1 MSSSTFFS
9 TSFNLY
15 RRISRVGCNPSVIPE
30 LQKWMEEGRRIKKF
44 ELQLIIKELRK
55 YGRHAHALQIS
66 EWIVGRSEFTKGL
79 SDHAVR
85 LDLIAKVR
93 GIASAESYFNSLPE
107 IAKVEPTYGALLN
120 SYVTANMTE
129 KAEALMEKIEEL
141 GYARTSLPYNQLLT
155 LYKKT
160 GKFDKV
166 PSVLEQMKRKNISQD
181 KFTYNIR
188 MNICA
193 AMSDIDGMEKVL
205 LEMKYNPMVNTD
217 WSTYGNLANIYI
229 KAGLSDKAQ
238 AMLQEMEMK
247 INQWDREL
255 FIYLITLYAG
265 VGNKDGVNRMWQS
278 LKSAFPKLTNMNFI
292 CMLDSLVKLD
302 DLEGAEKLI
311 EEWESAVVDYDFRVP
326 NILLKAYVNNGLVE
340 KAELFVELALDKQRK
355 PICNTWEILAEGYLK
370 TMQLDKATQ
379 AMDKAL
385 SIMKQDEWKPKPAN
399 VQALL
404 KHFQE
409 CSDMEHEEQ
418 YHKLLRDMNFANKEY
433 KESCD
438 TQ

>member
-155 LYKKT
+155 LYKK
-160 GKFDKV
+160 
-166 PSVLEQMKRKNISQD
+166 
-181 KFTYNIR
+181 
-188 MNICA
+188 
-193 AMSDIDGMEKVL
+193 
-205 LEMKYNPMVNTD
+205 TD